1 MITFRH
7 REFELAV
14 RESIKIFDR
23 PIEESDLLQV
33 ESLHCSD
40 FDFLHEDLETLKKC
54 SALKSMSID
63 IGMISL
69 DFLSALP
76 KLKDLYLVYWGGPVD
91 FRAFSCL
98 QNLETLIVSG
108 GDYSSIPFVETDAL
122 ASMKNLTSL
131 TFHEFGTVDLSFLES
146 MPWLEEFF
154 CGWPNKVTSVS
165 SIGKLINLREL
176 TLMDMYLDDLDF
188 LDTLPDTVTLDF
200 VVEVKTAGYKPEKL
214 RRFINSEISREG
226 ERGQY
231 MEIEVEPKR
240 EV

>member
-1 MITFRH
+1 MITFHH

-23 PIEESDLLQV
+23 PIEESDLLQI
-33 ESLHCSD
+33 ESLDCSN
-40 FDFLHEDLETLKKC
+40 FDFLEEDLAMLKKC
-54 SALKSMSID
+54 SALNDLFIN
-63 IGMISL
+63 IGMVSL
-69 DFLSALP
+69 YFLSALSE
-76 KLKDLYLVYWGGPVD
+76 LKDLYLVYWGEPVD

-98 QNLETLIVSG
+98 QNLESLVVSG
-108 GDYSSIPFVETDAL
+108 GDYSSIPFIETDAL
-122 ASMKNLTSL
+122 ISMKKLTSL

-154 CGWPNKVTSVS
+154 CGWPNKVTNIS

-200 VVEVKTAGYKPEKL
+200 AVEVKTAGYKPEKL

>member
-1 MITFRH
+1 MITFHH

-23 PIEESDLLQV
+23 PIEESDLLQI
-33 ESLHCSD
+33 ESLDCSN
-40 FDFLHEDLETLKKC
+40 FDFLEEDLAMLKKC
-54 SALKSMSID
+54 SALNDLFIN
-63 IGMISL
+63 IGMVSL
-69 DFLSALP
+69 YFLSALP
-76 KLKDLYLVYWGGPVD
+76 ELKDLYLVYWGEPVD

-98 QNLETLIVSG
+98 QNLESLVVSG
-108 GDYSSIPFVETDAL
+108 GDYSSIPFIETDAL
-122 ASMKNLTSL
+122 ISMKKLTSL
-131 TFHEFGTVDLSFLES
+131 TFHEFGTVDLSFLEN

-176 TLMDMYLDDLDF
+176 TLMDMYLDDLEF

-200 VVEVKTAGYKPEKL
+200 GVEVKISGYKPEKL

-240 EV
+240 EA